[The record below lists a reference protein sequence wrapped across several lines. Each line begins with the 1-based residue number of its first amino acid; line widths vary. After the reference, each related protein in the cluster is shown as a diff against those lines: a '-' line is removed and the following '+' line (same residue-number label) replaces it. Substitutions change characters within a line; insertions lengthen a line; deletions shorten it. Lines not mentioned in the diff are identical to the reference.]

1 VSNSAVTSGA
11 AQPEGS
17 ARDPLAAA
25 AKPFAFAAL
34 LALAFMVLITTVAV
48 FARWLFRQEVFGVVD
63 MMELALAFCVF
74 LALPGVFLRDE
85 QVTVDLVDS
94 LGSSRL
100 TFVLRLFGYL
110 LGIAFVGLTLSQM
123 IGPALEKLHSAETT
137 MTLQIPRY
145 WHWLPLLVGFGAS
158 ALAIAAVGVR
168 AWRRGAS
175 FRPPAKTSLD

>member
-1 VSNSAVTSGA
+1 VADA
-11 AQPEGS
+11 EQPE
-17 ARDPLAAA
+17 APERDPFATA
-25 AKPFAFAAL
+25 AKPFAFAAV

-63 MMELALAFCVF
+63 MMELALAFSVF

-94 LGSSRL
+94 LGSRPL

-110 LGIAFVGLTLSQM
+110 LGLAFVALTLSQM
-123 IGPALEKLHSAETT
+123 IEPALEKLRSSETT

-145 WHWLPLLVGFGAS
+145 WHWLPLVVGFGAS
-158 ALAIAAVGVR
+158 ALAIIAVAVR
-168 AWRRGAS
+168 AWRRGPA
-175 FRPPAKTSLD
+175 FRPRAKTSLD

>member
-1 VSNSAVTSGA
+1 VSG
-11 AQPEGS
+11 PEGP
-17 ARDPLAAA
+17 ANEPRDPFVTA

-34 LALAFMVLITTVAV
+34 LALTFMVLITTVAV

-63 MMELALAFCVF
+63 MMELALAFSVF

-110 LGIAFVGLTLSQM
+110 LGLAFVGLTLSQM
-123 IGPALEKLHSAETT
+123 IAPSLEKFHSAETT

-158 ALAIAAVGVR
+158 ALAILAVGLR
-168 AWRRGAS
+168 AWRRGSGA
-175 FRPPAKTSLD
+175 RHRAKTSLD

>member
-1 VSNSAVTSGA
+1 M
-11 AQPEGS
+11 AQSDPATGPERPEGT

-48 FARWLFRQEVFGVVD
+48 IARWLFRREVFGVVD

-100 TFVLRLFGYL
+100 TFALRIFAYL

-123 IGPALEKLHSAETT
+123 IAPALEKFHSAETT

-158 ALAIAAVGVR
+158 ALAIVAVGVR
-168 AWRRGAS
+168 AWRRGES
-175 FRPPAKTSLD
+175 FRPRAKTSLD